1 MLWLFCL
8 VRVGK
13 MKRAIQREVAISVR
27 ADEPAEA
34 APRLALASV
43 AGRFRSDRV
52 STLTITVGVDGAISH
67 RARVLPEHR
76 QEIAEWLIALAC
88 RIGAPD

>member
-1 MLWLFCL
+1 M
-8 VRVGK
+8 RVGK
-13 MKRAIQREVAISVR
+13 MNRAIQRELANSVG
-27 ADEPAEA
+27 ADEPAEV
-34 APRLALASV
+34 APRLALAGV
-43 AGRFRSDRV
+43 AGRFRPDGV

-76 QEIAEWLIALAC
+76 QEVADWLIALAR